1 MVRYE
6 CLLYM
11 IVDCWAYSFRAVSL
25 PYWLHCLFID
35 LCRQKLSSDL
45 EVIVKNLR
53 LEFSELHSKHKS
65 LASEFQIQ
73 RDLNAKNKADLER
86 LKGKLFLPCSYAFNP
101 YCEL

>member
-1 MVRYE
+1 M
-6 CLLYM
+6 
-11 IVDCWAYSFRAVSL
+11 
-25 PYWLHCLFID
+25 
-35 LCRQKLSSDL
+35 SSDL

-86 LKGKLFLPCSYAFNP
+86 LKGKLSLLCHLIPTVNYEILKLLVSTMKFCV
-101 YCEL
+101 EII